1 MFRFF
6 YFFTKIYTST
16 NFESIVTKEFF
27 ISNMKNFYEAK
38 NKSQCNQ
45 ISSNTNNT
53 KKFLEQEN
61 FELEKIIENVLDL
74 EEELGYKNM
83 QSSDSNNPIFDTMNF
98 QYFKNNETFES
109 PVRKKLKLD
118 NNNECITSENSR
130 HWQQNFQNNASI
142 YNSNPSKCLELQKQY
157 DTVINFYKTINNQND
172 FKKPEVKLT
181 NFNLFLDFYKD
192 VLTHFKSAFDKAKKQ
207 PILISKKAF
216 LFGSK
221 NEKII
226 FKLSNLKRVYYYRR
240 INFNNSIQCQIKN
253 IEKSSFIIESSCESI
268 KELIIEYNMFVKEV
282 VKYFLVFSLSVSL
295 KYNNINF
302 IYNECE
308 DIIQRLTN
316 ISKIVKFECIAAIIK
331 ILIERYEG
339 SYDFLKRK
347 RSNFFKSATY
357 LSTDIN

>member
-1 MFRFF
+1 MNKLYDSYVEKFD
-6 YFFTKIYTST
+6 IYLISRK
-16 NFESIVTKEFF
+16 NLNWNSIL
-27 ISNMKNFYEAK
+27 
-38 NKSQCNQ
+38 Q
-45 ISSNTNNT
+45 
-53 KKFLEQEN
+53 
-61 FELEKIIENVLDL
+61 
-74 EEELGYKNM
+74 
-83 QSSDSNNPIFDTMNF
+83 
-98 QYFKNNETFES
+98 NETVQF
-109 PVRKKLKLD
+109 
-118 NNNECITSENSR
+118 
-130 HWQQNFQNNASI
+130 
-142 YNSNPSKCLELQKQY
+142 
-157 DTVINFYKTINNQND
+157 NNQQ
-172 FKKPEVKLT
+172 LT
-181 NFNLFLDFYKD
+181 NFDLFLDFYKD

-295 KYNNINF
+295 KYSNINF

-316 ISKIVKFECIAAIIK
+316 ISKTVKFECIAVIIK